1 MTLIPKEKGT
11 EDPAKTR
18 PITVSSVLVYLFNK
32 IFAKQLEEQC
42 PVSPRQKAFRRGDGI
57 AENIHTLQS
66 AIRHASQQKTRAD
79 PNKMSVFSMSRKPST
94 QLVMIV
100 CKLPVEDLVCPNPCS
115 NIYMART
122 SGAQPAFKVVV
133 SKARRSPAS
142 KE

>member
-79 PNKMSVFSMSRKPST
+79 PNKKPQSKYRKDQWNSGT
-94 QLVMIV
+94 S
-100 CKLPVEDLVCPNPCS
+100 NP
-115 NIYMART
+115 AR
-122 SGAQPAFKVVV
+122 GVL
-133 SKARRSPAS
+133 
-142 KE
+142 